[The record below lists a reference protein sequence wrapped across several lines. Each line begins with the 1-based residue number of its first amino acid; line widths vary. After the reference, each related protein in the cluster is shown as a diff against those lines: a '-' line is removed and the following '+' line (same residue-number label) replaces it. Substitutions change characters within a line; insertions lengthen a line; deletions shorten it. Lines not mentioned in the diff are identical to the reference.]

1 MEIVN
6 RDDVVPFI
14 TKDTSIAR
22 EILSPV
28 NSSLFNQSL
37 AETIVPVGKATDE
50 HYHMETEEIYYIIR
64 GQGFMEIGEEKQEV
78 SEGDGIVIEPGM
90 KHKIWNTSEMDLVF
104 LCCCAPAYTHDD
116 TVIVEQS

>member
-6 RDDVVPFI
+6 RDDVVPFV

-37 AETIVPVGKATDE
+37 AEAIIAPGKATDE
-50 HYHMETEEIYYIIR
+50 HYHMEAEEIYYILR
-64 GQGFMEIGEEKQEV
+64 GSGLMLIGDEKREV
-78 SEGDGIVIEPGM
+78 KVGDGIVIEPAM
-90 KHKIWNTSEMDLVF
+90 KHKIWNTGNSYLIF
-104 LCCCAPAYTHDD
+104 LCCCSPAYTHDD
-116 TVIVEQS
+116 TVVVE

>member
-22 EILSPV
+22 EILSPA

-37 AETIVPVGKATDE
+37 AEAIVLPGKATDE
-50 HYHMETEEIYYIIR
+50 HYHMQSEEIYYIIR
-64 GQGFMEIGEEKQEV
+64 GKGLMKIGDEKREV
-78 SEGDGIVIEPGM
+78 CEGDGIVIEPGM
-90 KHKIWNTSEMDLVF
+90 KHKIWNTSDSDLVF
-104 LCCCAPAYTHDD
+104 LCCCSPAYTHDD
-116 TVIVEQS
+116 TVVVE

>member
-14 TKDTSIAR
+14 TKDTSIIR
-22 EILSPV
+22 EILSPA

-37 AETIVPVGKATDE
+37 AEAIVPVGKSTDE

-64 GQGFMEIGEEKQEV
+64 GQGMVKIGDEKREV
-78 SEGDGIVIEPGM
+78 REGDGIVIETGI
-90 KHKIWNTSEMDLVF
+90 KHKIWNTSDTDLVF

-116 TVIVEQS
+116 TVMLEES

>member
-14 TKDTSIAR
+14 TKDTSIIR
-22 EILSPV
+22 EIVSPA

-37 AETIVPVGKATDE
+37 AEAIVPVGRATDE
-50 HYHMETEEIYYIIR
+50 HYHVETEEIYYVIK
-64 GQGFMEIGEEKQEV
+64 GQGLMKIGDEKREV

-90 KHKIWNTSEMDLVF
+90 NHKIWNTSDVDLVF
-104 LCCCAPAYTHDD
+104 LCCCAPSYTNDD
-116 TVIVEQS
+116 TVMLEES